1 MENRMLKKLIAAAG
15 GLALFITPLIA
26 QAQSWP
32 VTVKD
37 MDNRTVTV
45 EHEPQRI
52 ILQDGRDIFA
62 LALLARENPFAR
74 VVAWNNLPKK
84 QDTET
89 WNVLKRKWP
98 EAEKILDMKFS
109 DQGNVDLETVLSRQP
124 DLMIAQLRAK
134 PSLVQSGVLTKLEAL
149 HIPVLFVDYEL
160 HPVKNT
166 LPSIALLG
174 QVLGQTE
181 RAQAYI
187 DFYQQRLDKIH
198 QRLATVSKQPLV
210 FIEPIAGVGG
220 LDNGCC
226 FTHARNGW
234 GGLVEAAGGTNIGSQ
249 LLPGA
254 SGNVSVEKIISL
266 NPDYYLMTG
275 SKRPGKGSA
284 IIPFGY
290 NVPAEKVT
298 AAFNAL
304 VARQGVAA
312 IPAVAQ
318 GHTGALYHHFYNNP
332 YNIVAIEALSKIFYP
347 ALFNDMDPQA
357 DYHAIIADFTH
368 IPDENIILSYTPS
381 Q

>member
-1 MENRMLKKLIAAAG
+1 MTIKKALLGAALLLSPL
-15 GLALFITPLIA
+15 LAMA
-26 QAQSWP
+26 QNWP
-32 VTVKD
+32 VTVND
-37 MDNRTVTV
+37 IDNRTVTIPQ
-45 EHEPQRI
+45 EPKRI
-52 ILQDGRDIFA
+52 ILQDGRDILT
-62 LALLARENPFAR
+62 LAMLERDDPFAK

-109 DQGNVDLETVLSRQP
+109 DQGNVDLETVISRQP

-134 PSLVQSGVLTKLEAL
+134 PSLVQSGVLAKLEAL
-149 HIPVLFVDYEL
+149 HVPVVFVDYEL
-160 HPVKNT
+160 HPVENT
-166 LPSIALLG
+166 VPSIALLG
-174 QVLGQTE
+174 KVLGQRE

-187 DFYQQRLDKIH
+187 DFYQQRLDKIQ
-198 QRLATVSKQPLV
+198 QRLAKVAKKPLV
-210 FIEPIAGVGG
+210 FIEPIAGVAG

-234 GGLVEAAGGTNIGSQ
+234 GGLVEAAGGVNIGSQ

-275 SKRPGKGSA
+275 SKRPAKGTA

-290 NVPAEKVT
+290 NVAESDVA

-304 VARQGVAA
+304 VSRQGVSS

-332 YNIVAIEALSKIFYP
+332 YNIIAIEALSKIFYP
-347 ALFNDMDPQA
+347 TRFNDVDPLA
-357 DYHAIIADFTH
+357 DYHELIKNFTQ
-368 IPDENIILSYTPS
+368 IPDDNIILSFTPH
-381 Q
+381 

>member
-1 MENRMLKKLIAAAG
+1 MTLKKRIAA
-15 GLALFITPLIA
+15 GLALVFMPLLALA
-26 QAQSWP
+26 QNWP

-37 MDNRTVTV
+37 LDNRTVTV
-45 EHEPQRI
+45 EREPQRI

-62 LALLARENPFAR
+62 LALLERDNPFAH

-109 DQGNVDLETVLSRQP
+109 DQGNVDLETVISRQP

-134 PSLVQSGVLTKLEAL
+134 PSLVQTGVLAKLEAL
-149 HIPVLFVDYEL
+149 HIPVVFVDYEL
-160 HPVKNT
+160 HPVQNT

-174 QVLGQTE
+174 KVMGQTD

-187 DFYQQRLDKIH
+187 DFYQQRLDTIH
-198 QRLATVSKQPLV
+198 QRLANVSKKPLV

-234 GGLVEAAGGTNIGSQ
+234 GGLVEAAGGNNIGSQ

-254 SGNVSVEKIISL
+254 TGNISVEKIISM

-275 SKRPGKGSA
+275 SKRPGKGTA
-284 IIPFGY
+284 VIPFGY
-290 NVPAEKVT
+290 NVPAGDVT

-304 VARQGVAA
+304 LARQGVAS
-312 IPAVAQ
+312 IPAVAK

-332 YNIVAIEALSKIFYP
+332 YNIIAIEALSKIFYP
-347 ALFNDMDPQA
+347 TQFEDVDPQA
-357 DYHAIIADFTH
+357 DYHTIITRFTA
-368 IPDENIILSYTPS
+368 IPDDNIILSYTPS
-381 Q
+381 R

>member
-1 MENRMLKKLIAAAG
+1 MTLTKRIAA
-15 GLALFITPLIA
+15 GLALVFMPLLA
-26 QAQSWP
+26 LAQSWP
-32 VTVKD
+32 ITVKD
-37 MDNRTVTV
+37 LDNRTVTV
-45 EHEPQRI
+45 EREPQRI
-52 ILQDGRDIFA
+52 ILQDGRDIFT
-62 LALLARENPFAR
+62 LALLERDNPFAH

-109 DQGNVDLETVLSRQP
+109 DQGNVDLETVISRQP

-134 PSLVQSGVLTKLEAL
+134 PSLVQTGVLAKLEAL
-149 HIPVLFVDYEL
+149 HIPVVFVDYEL
-160 HPVKNT
+160 HPVQNT

-174 QVLGQTE
+174 KVMGQTD

-187 DFYQQRLDKIH
+187 DFYQQRLDTIH
-198 QRLATVSKQPLV
+198 QRLANVSKKPLV

-234 GGLVEAAGGTNIGSQ
+234 GGLVEAAGGNNIGSQ

-254 SGNVSVEKIISL
+254 TGNISVEKIISM

-275 SKRPGKGSA
+275 SKRPGKGTA
-284 IIPFGY
+284 VIPFGY
-290 NVPAEKVT
+290 NVPAGDVT

-304 VARQGVAA
+304 LARQGVAS
-312 IPAVAQ
+312 IPAVAK

-332 YNIVAIEALSKIFYP
+332 YNIIAIEALSKIFYP
-347 ALFNDMDPQA
+347 TQFEDVDPQA
-357 DYHAIIADFTH
+357 DYHTIITRFTA
-368 IPDENIILSYTPS
+368 IPDDNIILSYTPS
-381 Q
+381 R

>member
-1 MENRMLKKLIAAAG
+1 MTLKKLIAAAG
-15 GLALFITPLIA
+15 GLALLLSPLLT

-37 MDNRTVTV
+37 LDNRTVTV
-45 EHEPQRI
+45 EHKPQRI

-62 LALLARENPFAR
+62 LALLERDNPFSR

-98 EAEKILDMKFS
+98 EAETILDMKFS
-109 DQGNVDLETVLSRQP
+109 DQGNVDLETVISRQP

-134 PSLVQSGVLTKLEAL
+134 PSLVQTGVLAQLEAL
-149 HIPVLFVDYEL
+149 HIPVVFVDYEL
-160 HPVKNT
+160 HPVENT

-174 QVLGQTE
+174 KVMGQTD

-187 DFYQQRLDKIH
+187 DFYQQRLDTIH
-198 QRLATVSKQPLV
+198 QRLATTSKKPLV

-249 LLPGA
+249 LLRGNREYRGGEDYLPQSGLLPDDRLKTPGQRH
-254 SGNVSVEKIISL
+254 GDHPVWL
-266 NPDYYLMTG
+266 
-275 SKRPGKGSA
+275 
-284 IIPFGY
+284 
-290 NVPAEKVT
+290 
-298 AAFNAL
+298 
-304 VARQGVAA
+304 
-312 IPAVAQ
+312 
-318 GHTGALYHHFYNNP
+318 
-332 YNIVAIEALSKIFYP
+332 
-347 ALFNDMDPQA
+347 
-357 DYHAIIADFTH
+357 
-368 IPDENIILSYTPS
+368 
-381 Q
+381 

>member
-1 MENRMLKKLIAAAG
+1 MTLKKRIAA
-15 GLALFITPLIA
+15 GLALVFMPLLALA
-26 QAQSWP
+26 QNWP

-37 MDNRTVTV
+37 LDNRTVTI
-45 EHEPQRI
+45 EHAPTRI
-52 ILQDGRDIFA
+52 ILQDGRDIFT
-62 LALLARENPFAR
+62 LALLERDNPFAH

-109 DQGNVDLETVLSRQP
+109 DQGNVDLETVISRQP

-134 PSLVQSGVLTKLEAL
+134 PSLVQTGVLAKLEAL
-149 HIPVLFVDYEL
+149 HIPVVFVDYEL
-160 HPVKNT
+160 HPVQNT

-174 QVLGQTE
+174 KVMDQTD

-187 DFYQQRLDKIH
+187 DFYQQRLDTIH
-198 QRLATVSKQPLV
+198 QRLANVSKKPLV

-234 GGLVEAAGGTNIGSQ
+234 GGLVEAAGGNNIGSQ

-254 SGNVSVEKIISL
+254 TGNISVEKIISM

-275 SKRPGKGSA
+275 SKRPGKGTA
-284 IIPFGY
+284 VIPFGY
-290 NVPAEKVT
+290 NVPAGDVT

-304 VARQGVAA
+304 LARQGVAS
-312 IPAVAQ
+312 IPAVAK

-332 YNIVAIEALSKIFYP
+332 YNIIAIEAMSKIFYP
-347 ALFNDMDPQA
+347 TQFKDVDPQA
-357 DYHAIIADFTH
+357 DYHTLITRFTA
-368 IPDENIILSYTPS
+368 IPDDNIILSYTPS
-381 Q
+381 H

>member
-1 MENRMLKKLIAAAG
+1 MTLKKRIAA
-15 GLALFITPLIA
+15 GLALVFMPLLAVA
-26 QAQSWP
+26 QNWP

-37 MDNRTVTV
+37 VDNRTVTI

-62 LALLARENPFAR
+62 LALLERDNPFAR

-109 DQGNVDLETVLSRQP
+109 DQGNVDLETVISRQP
-124 DLMIAQLRAK
+124 DLMIAQLRAR
-134 PSLVQSGVLTKLEAL
+134 PSLVQSGVLAQLEAL
-149 HIPVLFVDYEL
+149 HIPVVFVDYEL
-160 HPVKNT
+160 HPVENT

-174 QVLGQTE
+174 KVMGQTE

-187 DFYQQRLDKIH
+187 NFYQQRLDRIH
-198 QRLATVSKQPLV
+198 QRLVTVSKKPLV
-210 FIEPIAGVGG
+210 FIESIAGVGG

-254 SGNVSVEKIISL
+254 TGNIAVEKIISL

-290 NVPAEKVT
+290 NVPAEDVS

-304 VARQGVAA
+304 LTRQGVAS

-332 YNIVAIEALSKIFYP
+332 YNIVAIETLSKIFYP
-347 ALFNDMDPQA
+347 TLFKDVDPLA
-357 DYHAIIADFTH
+357 DYHAIIKGFTD
-368 IPDENIILSYTPS
+368 IPDDNIILSFTPS
-381 Q
+381 H

>member
-1 MENRMLKKLIAAAG
+1 MTLKKIIAAAG
-15 GLALFITPLIA
+15 GLALLSPLLA
-26 QAQSWP
+26 QAQNWP

-37 MDNRTVTV
+37 LDNRSVTI

-62 LALLARENPFAR
+62 LALLERDNPFAK

-109 DQGNVDLETVLSRQP
+109 DQGNVDLETVISRQP

-134 PSLVQSGVLTKLEAL
+134 PSLVQTGVLAKLEAL
-149 HIPVLFVDYEL
+149 HIPVVFVDYEL
-160 HPVKNT
+160 HPVENT

-174 QVLGQTE
+174 KVMGQTD

-187 DFYQQRLDKIH
+187 DFYQQRLDTIH
-198 QRLATVSKQPLV
+198 QRLATVSKKPLV

-254 SGNVSVEKIISL
+254 TGNVRGKNISL

-275 SKRPGKGSA
+275 SKRPGKGTA

-290 NVPAEKVT
+290 NVAKKYN
-298 AAFNAL
+298 AFNAL
-304 VARQGVAA
+304 VARQGKQHSRRSRG
-312 IPAVAQ
+312 PYR
-318 GHTGALYHHFYNNP
+318 GALSSLLQQPVQHHR
-332 YNIVAIEALSKIFYP
+332 
-347 ALFNDMDPQA
+347 D
-357 DYHAIIADFTH
+357 
-368 IPDENIILSYTPS
+368 
-381 Q
+381 